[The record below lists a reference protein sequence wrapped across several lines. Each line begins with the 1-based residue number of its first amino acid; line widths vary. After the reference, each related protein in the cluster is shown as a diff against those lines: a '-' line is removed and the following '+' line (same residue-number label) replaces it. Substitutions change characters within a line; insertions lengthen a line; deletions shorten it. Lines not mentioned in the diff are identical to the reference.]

1 MEIASYCLNA
11 GDVDRDFLAPC
22 LLGFG
27 VVVCKLGIFAFG
39 LIISGIACKERV
51 DSVNEIWFLQIDLF
65 RHQSLRSLW
74 LRRSRSEVTIRLLI
88 WWELMMIVTV
98 WM

>member
-1 MEIASYCLNA
+1 MNA
-11 GDVDRDFLAPC
+11 GDVDRDFLAPR

-27 VVVCKLGIFAFG
+27 VVVCKLGIFTFG
-39 LIISGIACKERV
+39 LIISGVARKERV
-51 DSVNEIWFLQIDLF
+51 DSVNEIWFFQIDLF
-65 RHQSLRSLW
+65 RQSFRSLW

-88 WWELMMIVTV
+88 WWELMIITI